1 MYDSNCLSGVVRLS
15 PEEEMWRD
23 RQWEF
28 SQFWRNL
35 EARKMVVRLGED
47 GKLDRE
53 WLDRHWGRPIDVI
66 REEEEWEAHQKKLVE
81 EWEGPTAQ
89 DIILD
94 CLTLL
99 KTVREENR
107 AQLRSHKYPIV
118 DPEKRKK
125 LYLETVNKRMAMKFT
140 CPYEISRKMIC
151 KAKVIDKYWCEVEIP
166 MTQMLEA
173 AHILF
178 DGDKFIV
185 DGKEILIEDFIP

>member
-35 EARKMVVRLGED
+35 EARKIVVRLGED

-151 KAKVIDKYWCEVEIP
+151 QAKVIDKYWCEVKIP